1 MGHNFYVHGTLELL
15 DGNIWHFNKIFE
27 YLQLKSATQ
36 DY

>member
-1 MGHNFYVHGTLELL
+1 MGHNFYVHGPHELL
-15 DGNIWHFNKIFE
+15 DGNIWHFNEILE